1 MAVYRLT
8 SHRSMDRGM
17 NPNANQ
23 ATSLVLSLGLCFL
36 VSCWMLETR
45 SEKASDDQH
54 ADDPYPI
61 KGLARRDIK
70 EMLSV
75 AATQLPADST
85 VCSLSVGKGQSL
97 VLETAAPASGGWVRG
112 DDFTYRAGHGKWELT
127 GRTKQEGHSFR
138 GGLSVA
144 ELISFG
150 DALSFP
156 PILSITVEPK
166 GSIRVRTGHLEGRR
180 AGKGKDFV
188 FEKQEGKWRKVE
200 SLSWIA

>member
-1 MAVYRLT
+1 
-8 SHRSMDRGM
+8 
-17 NPNANQ
+17 
-23 ATSLVLSLGLCFL
+23 
-36 VSCWMLETR
+36 
-45 SEKASDDQH
+45 
-54 ADDPYPI
+54 
-61 KGLARRDIK
+61 LAEPSRR
-70 EMLSV
+70 V
-75 AATQLPADST
+75 TP
-85 VCSLSVGKGQSL
+85 
-97 VLETAAPASGGWVRG
+97 SG
-112 DDFTYRAGHGKWELT
+112 
-127 GRTKQEGHSFR
+127 

-166 GSIRVRTGHLEGRR
+166 GSIRVRTGHVEGPR